1 MNTEKKAIL
10 YSQIHENTDSSILT
24 TNEMFNQWFS
34 RYAPDAE
41 KPKFGGMIRKS
52 VIFVTGSSGAG
63 KTTTLAN
70 IMEWTPVSSV
80 FYARE
85 CDLDEI
91 KDQLSP
97 FKVTND
103 KALFAD
109 VNIFPTFLDFMEYLY
124 SSQPE
129 IVSVDSLQAIATAE
143 YRSMKM
149 TKDDAAE
156 YIRQELTNYIK
167 KRNGVL
173 FLVGH
178 NTKEGEFAGK
188 NTNMQMVDAH
198 MVLEFD
204 KKNNTRK
211 IYWGQKN
218 RKGPMTSMFYEIHD
232 GTIKYFNNDEYKTSA
247 VEDSVL
253 KVKEK
258 KSTQKNINTDNITIL
273 TPKVMFGLFIEQFK
287 GHTQYSLFKSNAE
300 KILKNTLSSYKKT
313 YKHTFSETDAYFN
326 ALTTIHHMAV
336 EQGLISL

>member
-1 MNTEKKAIL
+1 
-10 YSQIHENTDSSILT
+10 
-24 TNEMFNQWFS
+24 
-34 RYAPDAE
+34 
-41 KPKFGGMIRKS
+41 
-52 VIFVTGSSGAG
+52 
-63 KTTTLAN
+63 
-70 IMEWTPVSSV
+70 
-80 FYARE
+80 
-85 CDLDEI
+85 
-91 KDQLSP
+91 
-97 FKVTND
+97 
-103 KALFAD
+103 
-109 VNIFPTFLDFMEYLY
+109 
-124 SSQPE
+124 
-129 IVSVDSLQAIATAE
+129 
-143 YRSMKM
+143 MKM

-232 GTIKYFNNDEYKTSA
+232 GTIRYFNNDEYKTSA

-258 KSTQKNINTDNITIL
+258 KSFTLYSYFPLLPYLYLKMIRDVQLRLLKISEIVPHNFLQITIL
-273 TPKVMFGLFIEQFK
+273 VR
-287 GHTQYSLFKSNAE
+287 A
-300 KILKNTLSSYKKT
+300 
-313 YKHTFSETDAYFN
+313 D
-326 ALTTIHHMAV
+326 
-336 EQGLISL
+336 